1 MLSIFFYFKRFSSD
15 VLHCIVI
22 NLLYL
27 VQSLSLLTTSSTS
40 VSYEPSE
47 SRKRRWCF
55 LNEIL
60 DEVVSKSKKLD
71 KSSVPFSSISWELG
85 GRGFHMENLVLTS
98 RDVPDEV
105 VDTLHG
111 QLMNIHSLFG
121 GVMNGKQGAKM
132 RQFISPI
139 LIAVCVLLPEVTISV
154 EEDMRGVHIHAN
166 GRFEYVINYRQ
177 KKVCIVEAKKD
188 DMEQG
193 QIQSLIGCEVV
204 ADIEKCS
211 MVYAI
216 VTNYIQWLFYK
227 NTDDRT
233 YYSDISLTVIDNV
246 PDKGSLREVAKR
258 IYGMLTEIEDTPSNI
273 AENT

>member
-1 MLSIFFYFKRFSSD
+1 
-15 VLHCIVI
+15 
-22 NLLYL
+22 
-27 VQSLSLLTTSSTS
+27 
-40 VSYEPSE
+40 
-47 SRKRRWCF
+47 
-55 LNEIL
+55 
-60 DEVVSKSKKLD
+60 
-71 KSSVPFSSISWELG
+71 
-85 GRGFHMENLVLTS
+85 MEKLVLTS
-98 RDVPDEV
+98 KDVPDEV

-111 QLMNIHSLFG
+111 QLMNIHTLFG
-121 GVMNGKQGAKM
+121 RVINGKEAK
-132 RQFISPI
+132 RLQFISPI

-193 QIQSLIGCEVV
+193 QVQSLIGCEVV
-204 ADIEKCS
+204 ADIEHCS

-233 YYSDISLTVIDNV
+233 YYSDISLTVTDNV
-246 PDKGSLREVAKR
+246 PDKGSLREVTKR

-273 AENT
+273 AGNA